1 MKTLFRYLLIIAV
14 VVCFLG
20 VLPVIYPPSALVI
33 YPVLTILGCYLGWL
47 ASKNGC
53 NEGDD

>member
-1 MKTLFRYLLIIAV
+1 MKTLFKYLLIIV
-14 VVCFLG
+14 VVFFFLG
-20 VLPVIYPPSALVI
+20 VLPVIYPPSVLVI

-53 NEGDD
+53 KNDD

>member
-53 NEGDD
+53 NGNNN

>member
-53 NEGDD
+53 KNDD